1 MQILQSFKQCLVP
14 EPNDFLSSISDII
27 PPEAKVI
34 LEPGR
39 SLVGNSAILL
49 SRVLGTKLSKKKK

>member
-1 MQILQSFKQCLVP
+1 VIVSSPADLVNIVKDILP
-14 EPNDFLSSISDII
+14 SDIT
-27 PPEAKVI
+27 AI

-49 SRVLGTKLSKKKK
+49 SRVLGTKITKEKKYCYSI